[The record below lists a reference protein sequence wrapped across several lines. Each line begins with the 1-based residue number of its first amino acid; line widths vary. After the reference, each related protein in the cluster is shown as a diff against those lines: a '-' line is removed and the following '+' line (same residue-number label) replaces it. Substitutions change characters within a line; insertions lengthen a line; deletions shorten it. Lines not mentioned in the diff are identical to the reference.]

1 MLCFLRTLL
10 LSGVLLATTTAQAL
24 PDSLRAGLWTRIA
37 SGNIAGAIQ
46 FYTAQTGKDAPDW
59 LLNFQ
64 RAFDAG
70 NRVAG
75 PCFKVADSVSK
86 GFRELGKKPDILILR
101 PADGSNLIGIEKAPG
116 VASSTIQA
124 SLNGQHA
131 VVFLEGRIYDA
142 FTGPMGQSVA
152 EYTQRIFTGT
162 GAPIAGL
169 P

>member
-1 MLCFLRTLL
+1 MRAYFKVLVLA
-10 LSGVLLATTTAQAL
+10 GALLAATTAQAL
-24 PDSLRAGLWTRIA
+24 PDSIRAGLWTRIA

-46 FYTAQTGKDAPDW
+46 FYTAQTGKDAPNW

-70 NRVAG
+70 NKVAG
-75 PCFKVADSVSK
+75 PCFRVADGIFR
-86 GFRELGKKPDILILR
+86 GFQELGKKPDILILR
-101 PADGSNLIGIEKAPG
+101 PADGSSLIGIEKVPG

-124 SLNGQHA
+124 SVNGQHA
-131 VVFLEGRIYDA
+131 VVLLEGRIYDA
-142 FTGPMGQSVA
+142 FTGPLGQTVA
-152 EYTQRIFTGT
+152 EYAKRIFTGT